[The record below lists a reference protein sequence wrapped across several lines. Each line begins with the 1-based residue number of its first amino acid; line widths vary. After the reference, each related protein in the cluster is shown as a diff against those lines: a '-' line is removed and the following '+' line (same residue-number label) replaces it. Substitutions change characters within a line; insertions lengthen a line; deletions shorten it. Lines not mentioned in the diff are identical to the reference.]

1 VLIKF
6 SIGKQNHNFKE
17 EKSMKKFFI
26 ALSVLAALML
36 GVVPAQALMGMPDDQ
51 PGADA
56 IVPFI
61 CSTDLASGT
70 GLNTLIAFTELG
82 ARETGSTLDRSLD
95 FNWDL
100 MTVRSA
106 TIADGTLRGTGH
118 AVVSTD
124 AKTLVNEVA
133 SGDLSAL
140 QVVIDG
146 TTFYAGYV
154 YFQNNNIVA
163 ATSNSMI
170 AANNHIVG
178 QFLYVNLAIG
188 QAAGAN
194 IPMLEYNNRID
205 GNWNTATAMT
215 TGTYLEE
222 FSPDAL
228 ASAMSLQVNGAVTTA
243 TAFGLYPRFYIPAS
257 GDANWLI
264 NWQCQNGIS
273 GTTPAANGLN
283 TIHLNVYQA
292 DEQVRST
299 SVSWPNE
306 VNILDVEAEL
316 PSGLFATYP
325 KEGWFQFLWAGSGD
339 LLVANVGDVSM
350 FAFNYMIANGSAGEA
365 WTVLNPVPRAANIAD

>member
-1 VLIKF
+1 
-6 SIGKQNHNFKE
+6 
-17 EKSMKKFFI
+17 MKKFFI

-133 SGDLSAL
+133 AGDLSAL
-140 QVVIDG
+140 EVVIDS
-146 TTFYAGYV
+146 TTFYAGYI
-154 YFQNNNIVA
+154 YFQNNNTVA
-163 ATSNSMI
+163 ATSNSTI
-170 AANNHIVG
+170 AANNHVVG
-178 QFLYVNLAIG
+178 QFLFVNLAIG

-194 IPMLEYNNRID
+194 IPMLEYNNRIN
-205 GNWNTATAMT
+205 GVFNAATVMT
-215 TGTYLEE
+215 SGTYVEE

-264 NWQCQNGIS
+264 NWQCENGIS